1 MKMEIRFSIYGWILQ
16 IITWILLILSIIFG
30 FEITSMYLIVTYLFY
45 IIIESRS
52 PTSAYLCNK
61 ISSKEI
67 YQKVDKLFNTFP
79 KIEFR
84 CKYEDD
90 DCQCSFLSRK
100 IFKYRFSKDI
110 SSPFALNLQNKNLIK
125 KNYIKLRL
133 DEEILF
139 ADSET
144 AHEYAIQKSAFL
156 RMVKSQYKGHRIEFV
171 ESKHIPGLKNYNLIS
186 IKNKEPTRIKIF
198 IFIFFVILTFGELYK
213 IYFNSFCSYQSFTI
227 KKVVT
232 INPYLNQNNFEQG
245 YEKKLSNEQ
254 NKLKRH
260 LNISKQTEFSVIKGV
275 VKVTKD
281 IKLIIINRVN
291 TKKQINIEI
300 TKEKKDPKN
309 NLYFNNE
316 CNKNLK
322 NKDNNGN
329 DSVIII
335 NNKNIYNID
344 NNESCSVIFVNNKN
358 LHNKDNNESDFVNL
372 INKKNSFDILNNK

>member
-1 MKMEIRFSIYGWILQ
+1 M
-16 IITWILLILSIIFG
+16 
-30 FEITSMYLIVTYLFY
+30 
-45 IIIESRS
+45 
-52 PTSAYLCNK
+52 
-61 ISSKEI
+61 
-67 YQKVDKLFNTFP
+67 
-79 KIEFR
+79 
-84 CKYEDD
+84 
-90 DCQCSFLSRK
+90 
-100 IFKYRFSKDI
+100 
-110 SSPFALNLQNKNLIK
+110 
-125 KNYIKLRL
+125 
-133 DEEILF
+133 
-139 ADSET
+139 
-144 AHEYAIQKSAFL
+144 
-156 RMVKSQYKGHRIEFV
+156 
-171 ESKHIPGLKNYNLIS
+171 IS
-186 IKNKEPTRIKIF
+186 IKNKEPKRIKIF

-260 LNISKQTEFSVIKGV
+260 LNISKQTEFSIIKGV